1 MWFGPEAGREGRG
14 WEGCHGFL
22 GSPGSVTYPFVTL
35 GLGEASGQAQLGNES
50 QGLADGQVGKQ
61 LVMRAH
67 MGFRLPHQLGRAGL
81 SVDPD
86 LA

>member
-1 MWFGPEAGREGRG
+1 M
-14 WEGCHGFL
+14 
-22 GSPGSVTYPFVTL
+22 L
-35 GLGEASGQAQLGNES
+35 GLGEASGQAQLGNDS
-50 QGLADGQVGKQ
+50 QGLPDGQVGKQ
-61 LVMRAH
+61 LVMRVH